1 METIVVS
8 HGTALYAIRSS
19 RRRYAD
25 LPWEQLARS
34 QQQRALDA
42 CTPNMSCLDLDEL
55 ERLGVWDP
63 SLGCADV
70 LVGSMN
76 SYRHHGRVRQHL
88 LSKPLPS
95 NSLLKIA
102 EGIYTA
108 SPALV
113 LVQYAEDHPWQE
125 VLGLALELCGTF
137 SLVESSANQAPPPRA
152 NAGHTFSNLDDLDLE
167 GRKDAWPDTESQG
180 RSALGYF
187 AGEPVLTCNQLNRYV
202 SYAKD
207 IHGLPNARKA
217 ARYALDGAASPME
230 AIMAAMFHVPK
241 SAGGFGIRD
250 MQLNYRM
257 EFDHDAVLASGVT
270 YAVLDAY
277 IHSAKTTMEYNGHCH
292 DAIRSRI
299 HDEKRMAGLQAMG
312 ILTIPVNDEQLQS
325 LDALEAMAK
334 TLYKRMGTQF
344 RYTSD
349 GYRQKQAELLNALR
363 KQMGLKPC

>member
-8 HGTALYAIRSS
+8 HNTALYAIRRS
-19 RRRYAD
+19 RRRYAY

-42 CTPNMSCLDLDEL
+42 CTPNGSGLDLDEL
-55 ERLGVWDP
+55 ERLGVWDS
-63 SLGCADV
+63 SLGCVDV

-76 SYRHHGRVRQHL
+76 SYRHHGLVRQHL

-102 EGIYTA
+102 EGVYAA
-108 SPALV
+108 SPALA

-125 VLGLALELCGTF
+125 VLGLAFELCGTF
-137 SLVESSANQAPPPRA
+137 SLVESPVNLTPAPHAVTNHSFP
-152 NAGHTFSNLDDLDLE
+152 DLDGQE
-167 GRKDAWPDTESQG
+167 DAWPDTKSQG

-187 AGEPVLTCNQLNRYV
+187 AGEPVLTCSQLNRYV

-207 IHGLPNARKA
+207 IHGLPCARKA

-230 AIMAAMFHVPK
+230 AIMAGMFHAPK
-241 SAGGFGIRD
+241 SVGGFGVKD
-250 MQLNYRM
+250 LLLNYRM
-257 EFDHDAVLASGVT
+257 DFDHDAVLASGMAH
-270 YAVLDAY
+270 AVLDAY
-277 IHSAKTTMEYNGHCH
+277 IRSAKATMEYNGHCH

-299 HDEKRMAGLQAMG
+299 HDEKRTAGLQAMG
-312 ILTIPVNDEQLQS
+312 ILTIPVNDEQLQN

-334 TLYKRMGTQF
+334 TLYKQMGTQF
-344 RYTSD
+344 RYTTD